1 MQLKNLQKTLML
13 FFDCIQLAQRDITS
27 MLNDSEWNWLFDYYY
42 TDGRLVHP
50 DDQDL
55 DDEYG
60 CEPNEIEVDPQ
71 YGSLNRFP
79 Y

>member
-1 MQLKNLQKTLML
+1 
-13 FFDCIQLAQRDITS
+13 